1 MKILNIILK
10 QNTFVLF
17 FIALFLSLC
26 MRGVFLLEKQF
37 LIDNKNLLLGITII
51 VGIFNAFLMII
62 VISRIIKFIF
72 LTFIKIIRP
81 IGHLLQDTILSND
94 NYEFLEK
101 TIKKSRPKVKK
112 SLKEM
117 NLKRNQYNI
126 FWLAPIAAMLLGLLP
141 MPFGFFILLKL
152 IVSAGALYFAVNFH
166 KQGDNFKVWIF
177 GFVVVLYNPIIPI
190 PLGSKALWIIINIP
204 TIYYFYINRNQL
216 KS

>member
-17 FIALFLSLC
+17 FIALFLSLS

-81 IGHLLQDTILSND
+81 VGHFLQDTILSND

-117 NLKRNQYNI
+117 NLKQNQYNI